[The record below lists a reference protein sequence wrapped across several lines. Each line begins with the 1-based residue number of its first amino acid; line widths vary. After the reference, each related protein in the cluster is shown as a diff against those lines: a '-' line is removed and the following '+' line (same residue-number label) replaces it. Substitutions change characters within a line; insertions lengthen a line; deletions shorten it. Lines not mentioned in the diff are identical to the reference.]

1 MRMKTKEISLK
12 HKIIYGIIVLLVT
25 LLLFLGNEGGQ
36 PLEYTGSELQ
46 HSVGLIDSES
56 SLVIME
62 SVARTGCIANTPQYV
77 MNKGT
82 YTVSM
87 DYREDNDGSVLE
99 LWEQGSKI
107 AAWPIPAGQQKM
119 SVDFTLSKDVKQLQ
133 FKINYSG
140 QGELTI
146 KKFTLSPE
154 RMFYSDTYFFL
165 ALFVVINVIGCL
177 YVRSGRKWLTQEQL
191 VDYSIILGVAL
202 LATSPMMQTYLY
214 NGDDLCYHLARL
226 EGLKDGILDG
236 QIPVNILPDGLKNHG
251 YLNAMYP
258 YLFLY
263 VGAFLRI
270 CRVSLALSYKVLIFL
285 ANLGA
290 AVSAYV
296 AVKSMVQSRRSVIL
310 AVVLYTLMPY
320 RFTNIFSRGDLG
332 EILALAFWPLVIA
345 GLYHVILG
353 DRRKWYFLVI
363 GFSGALQSHILSAAF
378 VAVICV
384 VTALVYVGRI
394 IRDKRYVEIGKAAGL
409 SMLLNMW
416 YLVPFMIYYYM
427 EDICKDS
434 LRWSSYFEQ
443 SINLSNLTQSLS
455 LYNKQYFSLGLALL
469 GCLGIG
475 VVYLLCEHRNEKADL
490 DGYLLYLLVMGCIL
504 AFMTTG
510 YFPNRTL
517 LDNSLFENIATM
529 IQFPW
534 RFLGPAC
541 ACMMFVGVIGL
552 SRSDILKPFRNI
564 IFALLI
570 GLNLLVIVSV
580 PTDNNHMPYDNPEA
594 VASKGHE
601 SKLVANIG
609 LFYPHEWRL
618 DGASDERLTSSVITS
633 DMNNITIYDY
643 QKKGTKAVISYSAT
657 TDRGYIEL
665 PMLSYLGYRAYDENG
680 QKVEIRRGDAA
691 RIRLAVTGDGIEHH
705 IHVRYGPVP
714 AFVIA
719 NVISALTIAGCIWYL
734 YRYRRKKNAS
744 SDSTQEEVKDA
755 VVLRQS

>member
-1 MRMKTKEISLK
+1 MRMRTKEISLK

-36 PLEYTGSELQ
+36 PLEYTGSEMQ

-56 SLVIME
+56 SLVIRE

-82 YTVSM
+82 YSVSM
-87 DYREDNDGSVLE
+87 DYWEDNDGSVLE

-107 AAWPIPAGQQKM
+107 AAWPIPEGQQRV

-146 KKFTLSPE
+146 KKFTLAPKG
-154 RMFYSDTYFFL
+154 MFYSDTYFF
-165 ALFVVINVIGCL
+165 VVFFIIINVVGCL
-177 YVRSGRKWLTQEQL
+177 YVRSGRKWFTQEQL
-191 VDYSIILGVAL
+191 VDYSIILGIAL

-618 DGASDERLTSSVITS
+618 DGASDERLTSSVIAS